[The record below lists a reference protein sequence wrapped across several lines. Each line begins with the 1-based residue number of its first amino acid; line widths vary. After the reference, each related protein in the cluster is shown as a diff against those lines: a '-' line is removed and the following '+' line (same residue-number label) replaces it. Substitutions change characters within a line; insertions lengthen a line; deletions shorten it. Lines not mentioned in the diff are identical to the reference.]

1 MSLRLR
7 IFLIISTLI
16 FIIGIIR
23 SIKKNDVNI
32 KYSLIWLFSGIL
44 IIIVTIIPNLLEILS
59 KFLGFEL
66 VSNMIFLL
74 AILLLLVLSYS
85 FTVILSRHSKRIRLL
100 TQEISILKAEIEQ
113 KNNKWGVYEKE

>member
-1 MSLRLR
+1 MSIRLR
-7 IFLIISTLI
+7 VFLIVSTLI
-16 FIIGIIR
+16 FIIGIIN

-44 IIIVTIIPNLLEILS
+44 IIVVTLIPNLLEILS
-59 KFLGFEL
+59 DFLGFEL

-85 FTVILSRHSKRIRLL
+85 FTVILSRHAKRIRLL
-100 TQEISILKAEIEQ
+100 TQEISILKERVD
-113 KNNKWGVYEKE
+113 KK

>member
-7 IFLIISTLI
+7 IFLIISALI
-16 FIIGIIR
+16 FIIGIAN

-32 KYSLIWLFSGIL
+32 KYSLIWLFSGVL

-59 KFLGFEL
+59 NFLGFEL

-74 AILLLLVLSYS
+74 AILVSLVLSYS
-85 FTVILSRHSKRIRLL
+85 FTVILSRHAKRIRLL
-100 TQEISILKAEIEQ
+100 TQEISILKAEIEE
-113 KNNKWGVYEKE
+113 KNKK